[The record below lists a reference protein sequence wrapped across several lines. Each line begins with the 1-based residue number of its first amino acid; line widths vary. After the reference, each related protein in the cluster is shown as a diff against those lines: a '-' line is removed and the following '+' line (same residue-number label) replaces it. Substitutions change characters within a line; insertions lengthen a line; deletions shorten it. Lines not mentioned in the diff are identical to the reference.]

1 MAMHLNENLDDNG
14 EMHDINVTPFIDVM
28 LVLLIIFIVTM
39 PVIQH
44 SVKINL
50 PQASTQMQ
58 AADVQS
64 IQVSLNADGQVYW
77 NEAPV
82 DQTALSQLIQ
92 QTGAQGHA
100 QIHVRADKNTAYQ
113 HIAALMAQIQNSG
126 VHKVS
131 LITTP
136 N

>member
-1 MAMHLNENLDDNG
+1 MSE
-14 EMHDINVTPFIDVM
+14 INMTPLVDVM

-92 QTGAQGHA
+92 QTGAQGNA

>member
-1 MAMHLNENLDDNG
+1 MNLSEYNAQ
-14 EMHDINVTPFIDVM
+14 EEVMSEINMTPLVDVM

-39 PVIQH
+39 PVMQH

-50 PQASTQMQ
+50 PQATAQTQTT
-58 AADVQS
+58 DVQS
-64 IQVSLNADGQVYW
+64 IQVSLDADGQVYW
-77 NEAPV
+77 NTARV
-82 DQTALSQLIQ
+82 DQAGLNLLIQ
-92 QTGAQGHA
+92 QAGAQDNT

-113 HIAALMAQIQNSG
+113 HIAALMAQIQNAG

>member
-1 MAMHLNENLDDNG
+1 MNLS
-14 EMHDINVTPFIDVM
+14 EYQSQEEVMSEINMTPLVDVM

-82 DQTALSQLIQ
+82 DKTALSQLIQ
-92 QTGAQGHA
+92 QTGAQGNA

>member
-1 MAMHLNENLDDNG
+1 MNLS
-14 EMHDINVTPFIDVM
+14 EYQSQEEVMSEINMTPLVDVM

-50 PQASTQMQ
+50 PQARTQMQ
-58 AADVQS
+58 ATDVQS

-82 DQTALSQLIQ
+82 DQTVLSQLIQ
-92 QTGAQGHA
+92 QTGAQGNA

-113 HIAALMAQIQNSG
+113 HIAALMAQIQNAG